1 MATGT
6 FSVQGTPQVQG
17 RFQAIAP
24 WVSRMV
30 MMPPV
35 VILTLVSFR
44 FLARTAEAVPGI
56 TLNTPESF
64 TDMRVPAAW
73 LLTLLAFLLMF
84 IFNRKRLWLG
94 HLELCLFMALTLVVR
109 IYGFVHD
116 GTTLAMGNQLRITI
130 AETVFLVL
138 NLAGLALQSY
148 VNKQS
153 EVRP

>member
-6 FSVQGTPQVQG
+6 FSVQGTPEVQG

-24 WVSRMV
+24 WLSRMV
-30 MMPPV
+30 MMPPA
-35 VILTLVSFR
+35 VILTLLSFR
-44 FLARTAEAVPGI
+44 LLARTAEAVPGA

-73 LLTLLAFLLMF
+73 LLTLLVLLLMF
-84 IFNRKRLWLG
+84 ISNRRRLWLA
-94 HLELCLFMALTLVVR
+94 HLQLCLFMGLTLAVR

-130 AETVFLVL
+130 AESVFLVL

-148 VNKQS
+148 VSKQS
-153 EVRP
+153 TVQS

>member
-24 WVSRMV
+24 WLSRIV

-44 FLARTAEAVPGI
+44 FLARTAVAVPGV

-73 LLTLLAFLLMF
+73 LLTLLVFLLMF
-84 IFNRKRLWLG
+84 ISNRRRLWVG
-94 HLELCLFMALTLVVR
+94 HLQLCLFMALTLAVR

-130 AETVFLVL
+130 AESVFLAL

-148 VNKQS
+148 LSKQS
-153 EVRP
+153 EVQP

>member
-24 WVSRMV
+24 WLSRMV

-44 FLARTAEAVPGI
+44 FLARTAEAVPGV

-73 LLTLLAFLLMF
+73 LLTLLVFLLMF
-84 IFNRKRLWLG
+84 ISNRKRLWLG
-94 HLELCLFMALTLVVR
+94 HLQLCLFMALTLVVR

-148 VNKQS
+148 VSKRS